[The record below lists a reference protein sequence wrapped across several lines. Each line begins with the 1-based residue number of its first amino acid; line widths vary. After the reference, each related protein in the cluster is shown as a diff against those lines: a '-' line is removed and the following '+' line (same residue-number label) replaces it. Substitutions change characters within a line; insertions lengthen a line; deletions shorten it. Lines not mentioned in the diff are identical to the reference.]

1 MSKMKLMLLSGACV
15 LAAGAA
21 NAADTKVYGG
31 GSSLISVYMVQ
42 AFNCYGNPQQL
53 LWAQQGAFNQG
64 MVGQVI
70 PVLLDRPGPRIIGA
84 HLDSWDFG
92 TGAEDNGTGS
102 ASVLEVARAIAALGK
117 APKRSIRFA
126 LWGGQQTD
134 PEIQC
139 RPIVRSEA

>member
-53 LWAQQGAFNQG
+53 IIRSPLSLKTINPFNYVGRGQAQDCSTDHVVANSSLFF
-64 MVGQVI
+64 
-70 PVLLDRPGPRIIGA
+70 D
-84 HLDSWDFG
+84 
-92 TGAEDNGTGS
+92 S
-102 ASVLEVARAIAALGK
+102 ASSGVGIAGIFSHDPSSTAPNGYGDIDPNTSGEQDMSAISYGMSDAGL
-117 APKRSIRFA
+117 S
-126 LWGGQQTD
+126 
-134 PEIQC
+134 
-139 RPIVRSEA
+139 